1 MDAQGLGRTHPL
13 TPTRRLKQHT
23 HAYNPRPGPRRRR
36 VRGPCPERMDL
47 GRREP
52 QPEPSPARA
61 PIVPR
66 RRPRIHHSR
75 PGRLTP
81 GARPGRLTARSS
93 PAAELRGGQDARG
106 AAGPVLTHPATSA
119 AGAEASA
126 PAPAVEVAVSAP
138 GAYSGALTGEG
149 DDPLLEQTAGP
160 RGPAQAPP
168 TRRPRSGHA
177 AARRATIIQA
187 TTAERG
193 TATQDIPP
201 AGTGRTSHYQSRS
214 SRGRAPAQ
222 SLRPILPRL
231 TPTPTATGSSCS
243 KGHAANALYTAF
255 AAAGLLGAAELD
267 TFVQPDSRLNGHP
280 VRTKVPG
287 VEAGTGPLGRGLPIA
302 VGDALA
308 AKIDGSPRRV
318 LVLTGDGELQ
328 EGSNWEALMAA
339 AQFELDNLIVV
350 ADRNHIQQGA
360 TTEDANDLSPWT
372 AKSGPSAPTS
382 STSTPT
388 TTRRSSTPSGLRRSS
403 PAGRPSS
410 SPTPTRDTP
419 SPP

>member
-1 MDAQGLGRTHPL
+1 M
-13 TPTRRLKQHT
+13 
-23 HAYNPRPGPRRRR
+23 
-36 VRGPCPERMDL
+36 
-47 GRREP
+47 
-52 QPEPSPARA
+52 
-61 PIVPR
+61 
-66 RRPRIHHSR
+66 
-75 PGRLTP
+75 
-81 GARPGRLTARSS
+81 
-93 PAAELRGGQDARG
+93 
-106 AAGPVLTHPATSA
+106 LTHPATSA

-126 PAPAVEVAVSAP
+126 TAPAVEVAASAP
-138 GAYSGALTGEG
+138 SAYSGALTGEG

-160 RGPAQAPP
+160 RGPAPAPP

-177 AARRATIIQA
+177 AARRATIIQT

-222 SLRPILPRL
+222 SLHPILPRL
-231 TPTPTATGSSCS
+231 TPTPTGSSCS

-287 VEAGTGPLGRGLPIA
+287 VEAGTGPLGHGLPIA

-403 PAGRPSS
+403 PAGRGRSTAPSHPQGAHFAPVS
-410 SPTPTRDTP
+410 RATATVHNTASPAKVLEDTTIRSVRQGNP
-419 SPP
+419 SLWSTGSCRRR

>member
-1 MDAQGLGRTHPL
+1 
-13 TPTRRLKQHT
+13 
-23 HAYNPRPGPRRRR
+23 
-36 VRGPCPERMDL
+36 MDL

-52 QPEPSPARA
+52 QPEPGPARA

-81 GARPGRLTARSS
+81 GARPDRLTARSS

-106 AAGPVLTHPATSA
+106 AASPVLTHPATSA

-126 PAPAVEVAVSAP
+126 PAPAVEVAASAP

-160 RGPAQAPP
+160 RGPAPAPP

-222 SLRPILPRL
+222 SLHPILPRL
-231 TPTPTATGSSCS
+231 TPTPTIPPGASPVGADVICSSR
-243 KGHAANALYTAF
+243 AF
-255 AAAGLLGAAELD
+255 KDE
-267 TFVQPDSRLNGHP
+267 
-280 VRTKVPG
+280 
-287 VEAGTGPLGRGLPIA
+287 
-302 VGDALA
+302 
-308 AKIDGSPRRV
+308 
-318 LVLTGDGELQ
+318 
-328 EGSNWEALMAA
+328 
-339 AQFELDNLIVV
+339 
-350 ADRNHIQQGA
+350 
-360 TTEDANDLSPWT
+360 
-372 AKSGPSAPTS
+372 
-382 STSTPT
+382 
-388 TTRRSSTPSGLRRSS
+388 
-403 PAGRPSS
+403 
-410 SPTPTRDTP
+410 
-419 SPP
+419 

>member
-1 MDAQGLGRTHPL
+1 M
-13 TPTRRLKQHT
+13 
-23 HAYNPRPGPRRRR
+23 
-36 VRGPCPERMDL
+36 
-47 GRREP
+47 
-52 QPEPSPARA
+52 
-61 PIVPR
+61 
-66 RRPRIHHSR
+66 
-75 PGRLTP
+75 
-81 GARPGRLTARSS
+81 
-93 PAAELRGGQDARG
+93 
-106 AAGPVLTHPATSA
+106 
-119 AGAEASA
+119 
-126 PAPAVEVAVSAP
+126 
-138 GAYSGALTGEG
+138 
-149 DDPLLEQTAGP
+149 
-160 RGPAQAPP
+160 
-168 TRRPRSGHA
+168 
-177 AARRATIIQA
+177 
-187 TTAERG
+187 
-193 TATQDIPP
+193 
-201 AGTGRTSHYQSRS
+201 
-214 SRGRAPAQ
+214 
-222 SLRPILPRL
+222 
-231 TPTPTATGSSCS
+231 
-243 KGHAANALYTAF
+243 
-255 AAAGLLGAAELD
+255 D

-280 VRTKVPG
+280 ARTRVPG
-287 VEAGTGPLGRGLPIA
+287 VEASTGPLGHGLPIA

-419 SPP
+419 SPS

>member
-1 MDAQGLGRTHPL
+1 
-13 TPTRRLKQHT
+13 
-23 HAYNPRPGPRRRR
+23 
-36 VRGPCPERMDL
+36 MDL

-66 RRPRIHHSR
+66 RRPRIHHSW

-93 PAAELRGGQDARG
+93 PAGELRGGQDARG

-126 PAPAVEVAVSAP
+126 PAPAVEVAASAP

-160 RGPAQAPP
+160 RGPAPAPP

-222 SLRPILPRL
+222 SLHPILPRL
-231 TPTPTATGSSCS
+231 TPTPTGSSCS
-243 KGHAANALYTAF
+243 KGHAAGPA
-255 AAAGLLGAAELD
+255 
-267 TFVQPDSRLNGHP
+267 
-280 VRTKVPG
+280 RTGSTVPRRRR
-287 VEAGTGPLGRGLPIA
+287 PRPGRGWPAPRSASWTPIRPCA
-302 VGDALA
+302 S
-308 AKIDGSPRRV
+308 GSSTCWRIGAGPR
-318 LVLTGDGELQ
+318 
-328 EGSNWEALMAA
+328 
-339 AQFELDNLIVV
+339 
-350 ADRNHIQQGA
+350 ADRR
-360 TTEDANDLSPWT
+360 
-372 AKSGPSAPTS
+372 PSAVREP
-382 STSTPT
+382 
-388 TTRRSSTPSGLRRSS
+388 R
-403 PAGRPSS
+403 
-410 SPTPTRDTP
+410 
-419 SPP
+419 